1 MNNKIHKLIIDSG
14 IVVAEGFYAVKSGE
28 LRGNDLLVY
37 QEAASL
43 ETLVRKVVAECI
55 SVCDETESEYCRN
68 RESDHIAGID
78 AVRRK
83 LSKIFEAK

>member
-1 MNNKIHKLIIDSG
+1 MNNKIHELIVKSG
-14 IVVAEGFYAVKSGE
+14 ITVAEGFYAVKSGE

-37 QEAASL
+37 QEPRSL
-43 ETLVRKVVAECI
+43 EKLVRLVVDECI

-68 RESDHIAGID
+68 SEGDHIAGID